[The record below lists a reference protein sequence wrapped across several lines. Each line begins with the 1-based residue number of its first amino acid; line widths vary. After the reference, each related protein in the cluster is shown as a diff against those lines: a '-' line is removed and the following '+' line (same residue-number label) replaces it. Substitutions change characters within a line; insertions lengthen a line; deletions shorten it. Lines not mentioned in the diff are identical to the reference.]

1 MSSTQVET
9 TNTHPYHVLD
19 HLSIIFVIVI
29 LVSQHLIERV
39 AAWLHLALS
48 TSRSA
53 WQSTGPAHAAF
64 STTSSSA
71 VTVNYLKQRVWCGIH
86 FIRHWDELIRLS
98 FPPPVSKSTSSPI
111 HVIIWKYVRSEW
123 CLVASSVDGRR
134 SVVTNDTSDTTFCV
148 KMVWRNTL
156 STKQ

>member
-53 WQSTGPAHAAF
+53 WQSTGPAHAAL

-86 FIRHWDELIRLS
+86 FIRHWDELICLS
-98 FPPPVSKSTSSPI
+98 FPPPVRRLQICLFSHPCHNLEVRPEWVVFSGLFCWWQTLCCYKW
-111 HVIIWKYVRSEW
+111 HIWYHFL
-123 CLVASSVDGRR
+123 C
-134 SVVTNDTSDTTFCV
+134 
-148 KMVWRNTL
+148 
-156 STKQ
+156 